1 MPSILGA
8 NQLDTSYEVA
18 NSARFDNTGG
28 DALGGTFGT
37 PTNAKKFT
45 LSFWYKLS
53 SGTTSGGHVFFG
65 VRGGQE
71 NIFLHESTIRM
82 DWGNASSGTINW
94 APFIRDH
101 SAWYHFVFAQ
111 DTSQST
117 NSNRIKFYINGVQ
130 ITTLRS
136 GVTATYPN
144 QNLETGY
151 NVDGVAYYLSSYNG
165 SAAEIN
171 GYLAEVY
178 FADGQQYDPTYFGK
192 FDDNGVWIPV
202 EPGTGDGGTVTYG
215 NNGFLLEF
223 KQTGTGTDAN
233 GIGADTSGN
242 DNHLAVTN
250 LTSTNICTD
259 TPTNNFMTWNPLDST
274 DPGDLTYTEGNTKV
288 VNATGVVRGTQAAAS
303 GKWYWEIKQ
312 ITTVNASNPIQYGIA
327 DTEDSPPTHSSL
339 NNALIAY
346 SDNDG
351 NTEIKKFAN
360 GTESDVAMNGFTN
373 ISAND
378 IIQFAFDADTAKL
391 WVGINGTY
399 LNSGDPA
406 NGTGEVA
413 STNAGNFF
421 TPCLEHA
428 GVTYTIES
436 NFGNAPY
443 SISSGNADANGHGN
457 FEYAV
462 PSGFYS
468 WNTKN
473 LAQFG

>member
-1 MPSILGA
+1 MCH
-8 NQLDTSYEVA
+8 QQKRRR
-18 NSARFDNTGG
+18 SAPRCPVSVTGC
-28 DALGGTFGT
+28 
-37 PTNAKKFT
+37 
-45 LSFWYKLS
+45 
-53 SGTTSGGHVFFG
+53 
-65 VRGGQE
+65 
-71 NIFLHESTIRM
+71 
-82 DWGNASSGTINW
+82 
-94 APFIRDH
+94 
-101 SAWYHFVFAQ
+101 
-111 DTSQST
+111 
-117 NSNRIKFYINGVQ
+117 
-130 ITTLRS
+130 
-136 GVTATYPN
+136 
-144 QNLETGY
+144 
-151 NVDGVAYYLSSYNG
+151 
-165 SAAEIN
+165 
-171 GYLAEVY
+171 
-178 FADGQQYDPTYFGK
+178 
-192 FDDNGVWIPV
+192 
-202 EPGTGDGGTVTYG
+202 
-215 NNGFLLEF
+215 

-413 STNAGNFF
+413 STNSGNFF

-436 NFGNAPY
+436 NFGSPPY
-443 SISSGNADANGHGN
+443 SISSGNTDANGHGN
-457 FEYAV
+457 FEYSV
-462 PSGFYS
+462 PSGFFA

-473 LAQFG
+473 LAEFG